1 MTEYGSLSGVQVLP
15 EFRLANI
22 ECLHIESSQLLS
34 LKYCQ
39 KCDVD
44 HKEGSLTHGKCA
56 CESFLWNKFKNFLR
70 RSQIGCK
77 CLHLGKFM
85 QEKVVFT
92 FENVNNNRFQG
103 SFDKHNAA
111 TRHRQNDA
119 SLAALQIEQNFL
131 FEAYVR
137 TPHVLYKGKS
147 LAPNSSARL

>member
-1 MTEYGSLSGVQVLP
+1 
-15 EFRLANI
+15 
-22 ECLHIESSQLLS
+22 
-34 LKYCQ
+34 
-39 KCDVD
+39 
-44 HKEGSLTHGKCA
+44 
-56 CESFLWNKFKNFLR
+56 
-70 RSQIGCK
+70 
-77 CLHLGKFM
+77 M